1 MIESIRRTISPL
13 PNVLNT
19 NQPDVCNII
28 LLSLLLLLRRCRLHS
43 AAPPTHPLRP
53 AGLNGSYSAPLSRC
67 LRHTVINHAVVRV
80 FFFLRFGLLD
90 RPVNHPPHSCLL
102 YILWFFV
109 ILIYKWLM
117 ARLAAC
123 LLFHDATRI
132 MIEFPYCKKKN
143 LIIWKKGAGE
153 RALADM
159 NYSSRCACWLHRSML
174 LSFSFH
180 A

>member
-1 MIESIRRTISPL
+1 
-13 PNVLNT
+13 
-19 NQPDVCNII
+19 
-28 LLSLLLLLRRCRLHS
+28 
-43 AAPPTHPLRP
+43 
-53 AGLNGSYSAPLSRC
+53 
-67 LRHTVINHAVVRV
+67 
-80 FFFLRFGLLD
+80 LRFGLLD